1 MPLEIIG
8 AGFGRTGTW
17 STKNALERLGLPC
30 YHMTEVIQN
39 KENKS
44 HLDFWLRVAREPA
57 GTKRDWEQVFG
68 KYRATVDN
76 PACCV
81 WRELMQAYPEAK
93 VIMTL
98 HPRGAD
104 AWYESTLDTIYFT
117 EKLRAFKVLEYLTP
131 FARKM
136 GEMCRRLIWRRS
148 LNDTMPDHDKAVA
161 RYHEHLVEVRAAVP
175 PERLLVFKV
184 DEGWGPLCAF
194 LGVPA
199 PDEPFPN
206 VNDRAEIKK
215 TIRDVIRGMWIMVG
229 AIAAL
234 ALIVL
239 FLLFKYV
246 I

>member
-17 STKNALERLGLPC
+17 STKYALERLGLRC
-30 YHMTEVIQN
+30 YHMSEVILN

-44 HLDFWLRVAREPA
+44 HLDFWLRVARAPA
-57 GTKRDWEQVFG
+57 GTKRDWEEVFG

-81 WRELMQAYPEAK
+81 WRELMLAYPEAK

-117 EKLRAFKVLEYLTP
+117 EKLRAFKVLEYLSP

-136 GEMCRRLIWRRS
+136 GEMSRRLIWRRS
-148 LNDTMPDHDKAVA
+148 LNDAMPDRDKAVA
-161 RYHEHLVEVRAAVP
+161 RYHEHLAEVRAAVA
-175 PERLLVFKV
+175 PERLLV
-184 DEGWGPLCAF
+184 GPLCAC
-194 LGVPA
+194 LGVPP

-229 AIAAL
+229 AIAGL
-234 ALIVL
+234 ALIVV

-246 I
+246 V

>member
-1 MPLEIIG
+1 MPLELIG

-17 STKNALERLGLPC
+17 STKHALERLGLRC
-30 YHMTEVIQN
+30 YHMSEAILN

-44 HLDFWLRVAREPA
+44 HLDFWLRVAREPE
-57 GTKRDWEQVFG
+57 GTQRDWEAVFG

-81 WRELMQAYPEAK
+81 WRELMRAYPDAK

-98 HPRGAD
+98 HPRGAE
-104 AWYESTLDTIYFT
+104 AWYESTIDTIYFT
-117 EKLRAFKVLEYLTP
+117 ETLRAFKVLEYLTP
-131 FARKM
+131 FARKI
-136 GEMCRRLIWRRS
+136 GEMSRKLIWWRS
-148 LNDTMPDHDKAVA
+148 LKGAMEDRDKAIA
-161 RYHEHLVEVRAAVP
+161 RYHEHLAEVRAAVP

-184 DEGWGPLCAF
+184 DDGWGPLCAF
-194 LGVPA
+194 LGAPV

-229 AIAAL
+229 LLAAL
-234 ALIVL
+234 ALVVI
-239 FLLFKYV
+239 FLLIRYAL
-246 I
+246 